1 MDRKLV
7 HDARQIA
14 EAVKVTRTTVL
25 SWRDRGLLPAP
36 EILHLGNRGK
46 SSQWPLYTIPLA
58 VFVKDAL
65 ERRFSFAQLARMVG
79 PLIAASRATW
89 VSEEVAK
96 GRTIESLIQELARL
110 PPEHA

>member
-7 HDARQIA
+7 HDARHDVGFLA
-14 EAVKVTRTTVL
+14 K
-25 SWRDRGLLPAP
+25 P
-36 EILHLGNRGK
+36 E
-46 SSQWPLYTIPLA
+46 PLA